1 MVEPLTCTQ
10 KDETWS
16 MILPPVTTEDISP
29 VEVKLL
35 DADSFDLT
43 GGVMSLETLFT
54 TCPDGD
60 SITLNFKLTSAV
72 LGSNEQSI
80 SVPVTQPEKV
90 EETSSEA
97 VAFAGVVI
105 EDDILKPESSN
116 HSELKPTFNFD

>member
-1 MVEPLTCTQ
+1 
-10 KDETWS
+10 
-16 MILPPVTTEDISP
+16 
-29 VEVKLL
+29 
-35 DADSFDLT
+35 
-43 GGVMSLETLFT
+43 MSLETLFT

>member
-1 MVEPLTCTQ
+1 
-10 KDETWS
+10 

-105 EDDILKPESSN
+105 EDNILKPESSN
-116 HSELKPTFNFD
+116 HSE